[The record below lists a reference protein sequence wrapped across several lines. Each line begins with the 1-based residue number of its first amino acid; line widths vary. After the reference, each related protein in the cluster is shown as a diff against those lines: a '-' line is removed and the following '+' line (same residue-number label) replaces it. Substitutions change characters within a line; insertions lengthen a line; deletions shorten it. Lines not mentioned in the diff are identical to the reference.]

1 MSWLRL
7 TVLRGLASRRA
18 KAALLLSLFLSLVA
32 VAASATLHRAIHPNA
47 NQPDHHCAA
56 TLLASGQIDAVAT
69 ATILPAVSLIPIAA
83 NSFKISRP
91 AVPSFNLPLSRG
103 PPALLS

>member
-7 TVLRGLASRRA
+7 AGMMAGRRA
-18 KAALLLSLFLSLVA
+18 KAALLLGLFLSVLGMVT
-32 VAASATLHRAIHPNA
+32 SATLHKVVHPNA

-56 TLLASGQIDAVAT
+56 TLLASGHVDAAPSAAVVPA
-69 ATILPAVSLIPIAA
+69 ISLLPLALNQFEA
-83 NSFKISRP
+83 SRP
-91 AVPSFNLPLSRG
+91 TVPSFNLPLSRG